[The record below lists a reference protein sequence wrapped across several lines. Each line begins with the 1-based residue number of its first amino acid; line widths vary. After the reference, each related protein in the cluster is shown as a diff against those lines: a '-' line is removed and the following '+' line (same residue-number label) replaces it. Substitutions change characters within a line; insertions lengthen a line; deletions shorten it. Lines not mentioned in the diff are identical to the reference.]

1 LNARSLF
8 SALSFAVAL
17 PVVAAESRP
26 ARISFNNQIQPL
38 LSENCYPCHGPDSAT
53 RKPKKQPLRLDR
65 EQFAFEPR
73 ENGKPVIIKGN
84 PAASEVVRRLK
95 ATDDDVMPPASQHK
109 IIKPEDIA
117 LIERWIA
124 EGAKFDGPDRKA
136 ALATIES
143 RTAAALSWLAISGVM
158 PNIRLETGEADPRL
172 RIGRIPLGINQ
183 LLLGSLNRRLALAN
197 FGKKGLGVEQFD
209 QSFDR

>member
-1 LNARSLF
+1 MTGLLHRPSNGIVAVVL
-8 SALSFAVAL
+8 LSVLAQSSQ
-17 PVVAAESRP
+17 AAQ
-26 ARISFNNQIQPL
+26 ATDKVSFNNQVQPI
-38 LSENCYPCHGPDSAT
+38 LSEYCYPCHGPDSAT

-109 IIKPEDIA
+109 IIKPEEIA

-124 EGAKFDGPDRKA
+124 EGAGYEKHWSLIPPTRPEIPA
-136 ALATIES
+136 AGAKWS
-143 RTAAALSWLAISGVM
+143 RNPIDHFVAA
-158 PNIRLETGEADPRL
+158 
-172 RIGRIPLGINQ
+172 
-183 LLLGSLNRRLALAN
+183 
-197 FGKKGLGVEQFD
+197 K
-209 QSFDR
+209 